1 MSLVDASEMMRDD
14 VFYGS
19 FNGTES
25 SFFNRAK
32 ARLAPEQLDTEPVRP
47 TITFGFGRWTVAWLC
62 SRVLTRSIAVASI
75 TSGSVTSSGSCGT
88 RRPARRG

>member
-47 TITFGFGRWTVAWLC
+47 TITIGFGRLALLA
-62 SRVLTRSIAVASI
+62 RADKKH
-75 TSGSVTSSGSCGT
+75 
-88 RRPARRG
+88 RRR